1 MLDNKLKKEEAIK
14 LRKEGKTYSEILKEV
29 SVAKSTLSEW
39 FRDVGLSVPEF
50 QRLTER
56 KLAASRRGGEAK
68 RQQRIARMQAIREK
82 SLKDIENISE
92 RELWL
97 IGITLYWAEGTK
109 EKDFH
114 PGSGISF
121 NNSDPR
127 MIKVFMTWLIKA
139 CKIPKERIGCEIYI
153 HENSK
158 NGVEEAR
165 RHWSQVSGLP
175 MSKFRKVYFKKNK
188 IKKDYRKNTGP
199 LYYGLLRVK
208 VMASSSLVR
217 QIAGWT
223 EAIIKQIK

>member
-1 MLDNKLKKEEAIK
+1 MLVNKSKKEEAIK
-14 LRKEGKTYSEILKEV
+14 LRREGKTYSEILKEIP
-29 SVAKSTLSEW
+29 VAKSTLTEW
-39 FRDVGLSVPEF
+39 FRDVGLTVPEF
-50 QRLTER
+50 QRLTEK
-56 KLAASRRGGEAK
+56 KLAAARRGGEAK
-68 RQQRIARMQAIREK
+68 RKQRIARIQIIRE
-82 SLKDIENISE
+82 SALKDIEHITK

-97 IGITLYWAEGTK
+97 IGVVLYWAEGTK

-127 MIKVFMTWLIKA
+127 MIKVFITWLLKS
-139 CKIPKERIGCEIYI
+139 CKVPEEKIGFEIYI

-158 NGVEEAR
+158 NSVEEAR
-165 RHWSQVSGLP
+165 RHWAKVSGLQL
-175 MSKFRKVYFKKNK
+175 SKFNKVYFKKNK
-188 IKKDYRKNTGP
+188 IKKDYRKNTGV

-223 EAIIKQIK
+223 EAIVRQIK